1 LTTSSAIRRIDVGQ
15 DVSTSLTIEGVP
27 PFGGAVPT
35 VQQEAFHSMSRWT
48 RKQFLNRLAA
58 GLGAL
63 VGGWFLSACGGE
75 ETAAP
80 SATEAVSTPTTGAAA
95 TATQPATAEVQPS
108 ATEGE
113 AQAAAPTQAQAATA
127 TPSAGP
133 PDLVVARGGEP
144 GEVVRR
150 AMAAL
155 GGMERFVQPGYNVII
170 KPNICVAYH
179 TYEYAATTNPWVVA
193 GLVKMCR
200 EAGAG
205 RVRVMDNPFG
215 GTPEE
220 AYQRSGIQEQVLAAG
235 GEMEIMSQFKFL
247 PTEIPEGR
255 DLRSCDI
262 YDEILNADLVID
274 VPIAK
279 HHGLAKLTLAMKNL
293 MGVIRDRPAM
303 HSNLGQR
310 LADLA
315 SRVRPGLI
323 VVDAVR
329 ILTANGP
336 TGGNF
341 NDVQKL
347 DTVLATTDIVAAD
360 SYSATLFGKQP
371 MELDYVRAGTEM
383 GLGRSD
389 LSSLRIEEM
398 SLGS

>member
-1 LTTSSAIRRIDVGQ
+1 MPRLS
-15 DVSTSLTIEGVP
+15 
-27 PFGGAVPT
+27 
-35 VQQEAFHSMSRWT
+35 
-48 RKQFLNRLAA
+48 RKQFFNRLAA
-58 GLGAL
+58 GLGVL
-63 VGGWFLSACGGE
+63 GGGWLLSACGGE
-75 ETAAP
+75 DMVAP
-80 SATEAVSTPTTGAAA
+80 TVTEAVSTPTTGAAA
-95 TATQPATAEVQPS
+95 TATVGEGTASATAEAQPS

-113 AQAAAPTQAQAATA
+113 PQAPAPTEAQAPTATA
-127 TPSAGP
+127 TPSANP

-144 GEVVRR
+144 EDLVRQ

-193 GLVKMCR
+193 GLVKLCR

-205 RVRVMDNPFG
+205 RVRVMDSPFG

-220 AYQRSGIQEQVLAAG
+220 AYQRSGIQEQVQAAG

-247 PTEIPEGR
+247 PAEIPEGR

-279 HHGLAKLTLAMKNL
+279 HHGLARLTLAMKNL

-329 ILTANGP
+329 ILTTNGP
-336 TGGNF
+336 TGGNL
-341 NDVQKL
+341 NDVLKL
-347 DTVLATTDIVAAD
+347 DTVLVTADIVAAD
-360 SYSATLFGKQP
+360 SYAATLFGRQP
-371 MELDYVRAGTEM
+371 MELDYVRAGMEM
-383 GLGRSD
+383 GLGLSD
-389 LSSLRIEEM
+389 LSSLRIEEI
-398 SLGS
+398 SVGT

>member
-1 LTTSSAIRRIDVGQ
+1 
-15 DVSTSLTIEGVP
+15 
-27 PFGGAVPT
+27 
-35 VQQEAFHSMSRWT
+35 MSVFT
-48 RKQFLNRLAA
+48 RKQFLNRLVA

-63 VGGWFLSACGGE
+63 VGGWLLSACGGE
-75 ETAAP
+75 EAAAP
-80 SATEAVSTPTTGAAA
+80 SATGAVSTPTTGAAA
-95 TATQPATAEVQPS
+95 TAEVQPS
-108 ATEGE
+108 ATEGQTQAPAPTE
-113 AQAAAPTQAQAATA
+113 AQAPTATA
-127 TPSAGP
+127 TLSASP

-144 GEVVRR
+144 EELVRR

-155 GGMERFVQPGYNVII
+155 GGMERFVQPGYNVIV

-193 GLVKMCR
+193 GLVKLCH

-205 RVRVMDNPFG
+205 RVRVMDYPFG

-220 AYQRSGIQEQVLAAG
+220 AYPRSGIQEQVLATG
-235 GEMEIMSQFKFL
+235 GEMEIMSLFKFL

-262 YDEILNADLVID
+262 YDEVLNADLVID

-279 HHGLAKLTLAMKNL
+279 HHGLARLTLAMKNL
-293 MGVIRDRPAM
+293 MGVIRDRPTM

-336 TGGNF
+336 TGGNLH
-341 NDVQKL
+341 DVSKL

-360 SYSATLFGKQP
+360 SYAATLFGLQP
-371 MELDYVRAGTEM
+371 MDLDYVRAGTEM

-389 LSSLRIEEM
+389 LNSLRIEEL
-398 SLGS
+398 SLGA

>member
-1 LTTSSAIRRIDVGQ
+1 
-15 DVSTSLTIEGVP
+15 
-27 PFGGAVPT
+27 
-35 VQQEAFHSMSRWT
+35 MSGLT

-58 GLGAL
+58 ALGAL
-63 VGGWFLSACGGE
+63 TGGWLLSACGGE
-75 ETAAP
+75 E
-80 SATEAVSTPTTGAAA
+80 
-95 TATQPATAEVQPS
+95 
-108 ATEGE
+108 
-113 AQAAAPTQAQAATA
+113 AAAPTGVPPTATEVPPSPTLGATATATVGETVAPAPTEGQPTSTVVEPQAPAPTA

-144 GEVVRR
+144 EDLVRR
-150 AMAAL
+150 ALGSL
-155 GGMERFVQPGYNVII
+155 GGMERFVQPGYNVIV

-179 TYEYAATTNPWVVA
+179 TYEYAATTNPWVVEA
-193 GLVKMCR
+193 LVKLCR

-205 RVRVMDNPFG
+205 RVRVMDSPFG

-220 AYQRSGIQEQVLAAG
+220 AYLRSGIQEQVLAAG
-235 GEMEIMSQFKFL
+235 GEMEIMSSFKFL
-247 PTEIPEGR
+247 PTDIPEGR
-255 DLRSCDI
+255 DLRRCDI
-262 YDEILNADLVID
+262 YDEVLNADLVID

-279 HHGLAKLTLAMKNL
+279 HHNLARLTLAMKNL

-303 HSNLGQR
+303 HINLGQR

-329 ILTANGP
+329 LLTANGP
-336 TGGNF
+336 TGGNL

-360 SYSATLFGKQP
+360 SYAATLFGLQP
-371 MELDYVRAGTEM
+371 MDLDYVRAGTEM

-389 LSSLRIEEM
+389 LSSLRIEE
-398 SLGS
+398 LAVGT

>member
-1 LTTSSAIRRIDVGQ
+1 
-15 DVSTSLTIEGVP
+15 
-27 PFGGAVPT
+27 
-35 VQQEAFHSMSRWT
+35 MSRLN

-58 GLGAL
+58 GLGA
-63 VGGWFLSACGGE
+63 VAGGWLLSACGGQE
-75 ETAAP
+75 ASSSGSGAESPASSAP
-80 SATEAVSTPTTGAAA
+80 SPTSSAAA
-95 TATQPATAEVQPS
+95 TAVAGETIAPTPGAGEPVVTP
-108 ATEGE
+108 GE
-113 AQAAAPTQAQAATA
+113 AGAPSPTEAQVPAATA
-127 TPSAGP
+127 TISSSR

-144 GEVVRR
+144 EELVRQ
-150 AMAAL
+150 AMGAL
-155 GGMERFVQPGYNVII
+155 GGMERFVQPGYNVVV

-179 TYEYAATTNPWVVA
+179 SYEYAATTNPWVVA
-193 GLVKMCR
+193 TLVKLCR

-220 AYQRSGIQEQVLAAG
+220 AYLRTGIREQVSAAG
-235 GEMEIMSQFKFL
+235 GEMEVMAQFKFV
-247 PTEIPEGR
+247 PTDIPEGR
-255 DLRSCDI
+255 DLRRCDI
-262 YDEILNADLVID
+262 YDEILNADLVVD

-279 HHGLAKLTLAMKNL
+279 HHGLARLTLAMKNL

-336 TGGNF
+336 TGGNLD
-341 NDVQKL
+341 DVRKL
-347 DTVLATTDIVAAD
+347 DTVLATADIVAAD
-360 SYSATLFGKQP
+360 SYAATLFDMSP
-371 MELDYVRAGTEM
+371 LDLSYVRAATEM

-389 LSSLRIEEM
+389 LGNLRIEEL
-398 SLGS
+398 SVGQ

>member
-1 LTTSSAIRRIDVGQ
+1 
-15 DVSTSLTIEGVP
+15 
-27 PFGGAVPT
+27 
-35 VQQEAFHSMSRWT
+35 MSRLT
-48 RKQFLNRLAA
+48 RKQFFNRLAA
-58 GLGAL
+58 GLGVL
-63 VGGWFLSACGGE
+63 GGGWLLSACGGE
-75 ETAAP
+75 ETATP
-80 SATEAVSTPTTGAAA
+80 TATEAVSTPTMGAAA
-95 TATQPATAEVQPS
+95 TATAGEATAPATAEVQPS
-108 ATEGE
+108 AAEGEPEAPAPTE
-113 AQAAAPTQAQAATA
+113 AQASSATA

-133 PDLVVARGGEP
+133 ADLVVARGGEP
-144 GEVVRR
+144 EELVRQ
-150 AMAAL
+150 AMATL
-155 GGMERFVQPGYNVII
+155 GGMERFVQPGYSVII

-193 GLVKMCR
+193 GLVKLCR
-200 EAGAG
+200 QAGAG

-220 AYQRSGIQEQVLAAG
+220 AYLRSGIQEQVQAAG

-279 HHGLAKLTLAMKNL
+279 HHGLARLTLAMKNL

-329 ILTANGP
+329 VLTANGP
-336 TGGNF
+336 TGGNLD
-341 NDVQKL
+341 DVKKL
-347 DTVLATTDIVAAD
+347 DTVIASTDIVAAD
-360 SYSATLFGKQP
+360 SYAATLFGKEP

-389 LSSLRIEEM
+389 LNNLRIEEIL
-398 SLGS
+398 LGT